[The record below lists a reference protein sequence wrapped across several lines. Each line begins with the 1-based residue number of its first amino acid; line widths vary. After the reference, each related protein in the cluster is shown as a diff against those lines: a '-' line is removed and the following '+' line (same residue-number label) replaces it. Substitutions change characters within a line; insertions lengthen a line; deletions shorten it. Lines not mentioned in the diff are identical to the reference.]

1 MYLGGVRALPVHV
14 PAQGVPEDSA
24 RGDCAG
30 RRGEGLQGASQVGG
44 AVDDV
49 DGLAAG
55 GEIVELGEAMAD
67 GLDHTGGGRGQLGGV
82 AGRAGSAEAGDP
94 VHSMRSWLGIVIM
107 RLASPM

>member
-1 MYLGGVRALPVHV
+1 M
-14 PAQGVPEDSA
+14 PEDSA

-67 GLDHTGGGRGQLGGV
+67 GLDVEPLITHTFGIDEAQ
-82 AGRAGSAEAGDP
+82 RAFETAGDRTTGSSK
-94 VHSMRSWLGIVIM
+94 VLIELG
-107 RLASPM
+107 